1 VNSTAIELI
10 KKHGSVRQ
18 YKPDPVPPQMVQQI
32 VAAGQHASTSS
43 NLQMYSVIAV
53 TDTAR
58 REQMSTLCGSQAF
71 IKEAPLFLAWCA
83 DLSRLERA
91 SARHGR
97 QQVSNYAETFLLAAV
112 DVSLFMQT
120 AALAAESLGLGICYI
135 GAIRNQPQDVIDLL
149 KLPKLVFP
157 IAGMTVGWP
166 VHPPRIRPRLPLAA
180 VLHSE
185 TYSTTNEEDHLAE
198 YDEAMIATG
207 IYKGRQVS
215 IAGDEEVQVYGW
227 TEHSTRR
234 VSRAVR
240 TGLKEVLAQQGYK
253 ID

>member
-1 VNSTAIELI
+1 
-10 KKHGSVRQ
+10 
-18 YKPDPVPPQMVQQI
+18 
-32 VAAGQHASTSS
+32 
-43 NLQMYSVIAV
+43 
-53 TDTAR
+53 
-58 REQMSTLCGSQAF
+58 
-71 IKEAPLFLAWCA
+71 
-83 DLSRLERA
+83 
-91 SARHGR
+91 
-97 QQVSNYAETFLLAAV
+97 
-112 DVSLFMQT
+112 MQT